1 LLNARETVCA
11 YISTYSGW
19 PCHAR
24 WQFTGRALVW
34 CRLAHAFCGRGQIL
48 YTDLVLPVCPKSLDR
63 RQAGRIFIRR
73 GVTDLFADLH
83 HSCEHRRALVV
94 AILGVAAEI
103 IGLRLRMYQN
113 FEIRQNIDLRKNS
126 EAWFDNPGA

>member
-1 LLNARETVCA
+1 
-11 YISTYSGW
+11 
-19 PCHAR
+19 
-24 WQFTGRALVW
+24 
-34 CRLAHAFCGRGQIL
+34 
-48 YTDLVLPVCPKSLDR
+48 
-63 RQAGRIFIRR
+63 
-73 GVTDLFADLH
+73 
-83 HSCEHRRALVV
+83 VV